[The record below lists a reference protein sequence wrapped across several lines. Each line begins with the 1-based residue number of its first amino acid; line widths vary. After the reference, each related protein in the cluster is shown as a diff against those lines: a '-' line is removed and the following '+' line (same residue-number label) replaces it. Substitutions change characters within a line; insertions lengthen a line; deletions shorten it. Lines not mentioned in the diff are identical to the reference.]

1 MEESN
6 APSGKQLF
14 IEVLVETDKEKL
26 TKLVH
31 DTEGAIL
38 LRWKEPAGASDHHV
52 ERSEIHKACDALLS
66 IQVNQLSLPT
76 RKKVRPA
83 THPSI
88 QTAQ

>member
-1 MEESN
+1 M
-6 APSGKQLF
+6 LF

-26 TKLVH
+26 AKLVH
-31 DTEGAIL
+31 DTEGAIF
-38 LRWKEPAGASDHHV
+38 LRWRELTGSSDHHE
-52 ERSEIHKACDALLS
+52 ERNEIHRACDALLS
-66 IQVNQLSLPT
+66 IQVNKLGWPSSLPT

>member
-6 APSGKQLF
+6 APSWKQLF

-38 LRWKEPAGASDHHV
+38 LRWKELAGASDHHV
-52 ERSEIHKACDALLS
+52 ERSEIHKACDASAKQKLG
-66 IQVNQLSLPT
+66 
-76 RKKVRPA
+76 
-83 THPSI
+83 
-88 QTAQ
+88 AQHFNVQCRTLTS